1 MSLVPDDLGRV
12 ELLIF
17 AWFFNFA
24 CLLKTTTN
32 TQIST
37 RPNHWA
43 TNDKYLHPKTY
54 LLSTT
59 CEWFLAILT
68 PKSIQ
73 IKKIRKYPHFLT
85 MQTLQEVFN
94 PAWAVFKLSAFE
106 LPAAFF
112 NFAAFSAAFCWA
124 WIFCCPRA
132 IIWKMTEILNL
143 TTFEILPEILT
154 HWTIWDERFQVEI
167 WLKKL
172 ATSIK
177 RLFFSFFEI
186 FCSDSLLYLLEF

>member
-1 MSLVPDDLGRV
+1 MTHIYILKSICFQQLV
-12 ELLIF
+12 
-17 AWFFNFA
+17 
-24 CLLKTTTN
+24 
-32 TQIST
+32 
-37 RPNHWA
+37 
-43 TNDKYLHPKTY
+43 NDFWP
-54 LLSTT
+54 
-59 CEWFLAILT
+59 FLT
-68 PKSIQ
+68 PESIQ
-73 IKKIRKYPHFLT
+73 IIKIRKYPHFLT
-85 MQTLQEVFN
+85 MQILQAVFN

-143 TTFEILPEILT
+143 TTFEILLEILT
-154 HWTIWDERFQVEI
+154 HWTIWDERFQEEI

-186 FCSDSLLYLLEF
+186 FCSDSLLYFLEYCLVRNFKDYWARSNQNWGYMLER